1 MKEIYNKLKN
11 KEESSKEAIVKLILD
26 DDIKISGVTLVI
38 LLIIAVVS
46 IYGVSWIATCGVVKL
61 ITLCFGSSFS
71 WLKATG
77 IWLIT
82 CFARVAIKE
91 NPVSRK
97 LTLTRKGVKYESEN

>member
-1 MKEIYNKLKN
+1 MN
-11 KEESSKEAIVKLILD
+11 
-26 DDIKISGVTLVI
+26 IKILGEEDRCLTEGIKGII
-38 LLIIAVVS
+38 LFMIIVGL
-46 IYGVSWIATCGVVKL
+46 IYGASWIATCGVVKL
-61 ITLCFGSSFS
+61 IALCFGSPFS

-91 NPVSRK
+91 KPVNRK